1 MWQKKCRARAAA
13 ILLLPLAI
21 SAAAADRPVFTA
33 QLVKTGLYVITG
45 EGRNSVLRLTANGFI
60 LVDGGRS
67 GNYDALLRTVQKVS
81 YSEQPVRA
89 LILTGQ
95 PGAKGVTFPE
105 DGLRII
111 AHRNLKIAESALRIA
126 FDSDYRM
133 ALGGVEVRV
142 FHFGDARTNGDAVVY
157 FPVQKVVA
165 VGDRYSPSPNP
176 DYSAGGSL
184 VNWSSVLTEILKL
197 DFDVAVPG
205 TGAGV
210 SRAELEAFKDKL
222 DRLVSRARVLVA
234 EGVPK
239 GELLAKLAAQE
250 AGWRVTLGVDQ
261 LDHFYA
267 ELSRPPGGPGHGT
280 AAIR

>member
-1 MWQKKCRARAAA
+1 MPQRKCCVPFAA
-13 ILLLPLAI
+13 ILLMLLAI

-67 GNYDALLRTVQKVS
+67 GNYDALLRTVQRVS
-81 YSEQPVRA
+81 YSEQPIRA

-95 PGAKGVTFPE
+95 PGAKGVMFPE
-105 DGLRII
+105 DGVRII
-111 AHRNLKIAESALRIA
+111 AHRNVKTAESVARIT

-133 ALGGVEVRV
+133 HLGGLEVRV
-142 FHFGDARTNGDAVVY
+142 FHFGDAHTNGDAVVY

-165 VGDRYSPSPNP
+165 VGDLYSQSPSP

-184 VNWSSVLTEILKL
+184 ANWGAVLAEILKL

-210 SRAELEAFKDKL
+210 SRAELEAFKDRL
-222 DRLVSRARVLVA
+222 DGLVSHARVLVR

-239 GELLAKLAAQE
+239 GELLAKLEAQN
-250 AGWRVTLGVDQ
+250 AGWRLPLTADQ
-261 LDHFYA
+261 LDHFYD
-267 ELSRPPGGPGHGT
+267 ELSRPSGGPG
-280 AAIR
+280 